1 MSGGMNEAEAV
12 GLSTAGS
19 INLGLVEPNL
29 VESTASQFHT
39 SCLSSKNNDE
49 ISETSCTQKSKDS
62 KTKRRQGRNKKR
74 KRKEDELIEKKK

>member
-1 MSGGMNEAEAV
+1 MLSGGMNEAEAV

-29 VESTASQFHT
+29 TESTASQFHT

-62 KTKRRQGRNKKR
+62 KNQKNARQKK
-74 KRKEDELIEKKK
+74 KKEKKT